1 MGQLRE
7 TAGRRV
13 CFLTCKLRELRLRVE
28 RRSELIK
35 TAPKETPLFFEFFP
49 YVCPEPVLV
58 K

>member
-35 TAPKETPLFFEFFP
+35 TAPKETPLFI
-49 YVCPEPVLV
+49 
-58 K
+58 